1 MNWLDVIWLAIF
13 ILVAIRGAIKG
24 LFREGFGLIGIFLGL
39 IIAINRY
46 EILGGFIG
54 GEFESIPSKIAN
66 VVSFAFIF
74 VCVALV
80 FGLAGIILHKMA
92 KFSLVKGLDRGGGF
106 FLGAGEGILICS
118 VILILLTISPVS
130 EKVSKWTER
139 STLSPYLT
147 KVGPFVY
154 DSVISITPGKAR
166 KFMQKLGEIE
176 KSLPQKK

>member
-1 MNWLDVIWLAIF
+1 MNWLDVIWLAIL
-13 ILVAIRGAIKG
+13 ILVAIRGATKG

-46 EILGGFIG
+46 EVLGGFIG
-54 GEFESIPSKIAN
+54 GEFESIPPKIAN

-74 VCVALV
+74 VSIALV
-80 FGLAGIILHKMA
+80 FGLAGMILHKMA

-130 EKVSKWTER
+130 EKVSKWTEG